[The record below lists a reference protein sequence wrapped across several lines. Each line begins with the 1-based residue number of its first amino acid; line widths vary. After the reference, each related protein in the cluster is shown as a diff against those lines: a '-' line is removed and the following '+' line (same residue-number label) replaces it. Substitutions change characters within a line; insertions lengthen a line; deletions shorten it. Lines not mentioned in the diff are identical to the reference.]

1 MTNKKTISIFIVSF
15 MVPLA
20 LAYLVLKLELIPTN
34 TVNQGAFLTKEIT
47 LDAWGEIDPKAWSIA
62 YMSTKACNDLC
73 EDRRNELK
81 NAHLAL
87 GKNQSKVDL
96 VLLTNE
102 DIIESGFK
110 NYVYSKKELEQD
122 ALYLIDRMGLVVLTY
137 PVSEDEEVNRQTN
150 KGLMK
155 DLKKLLNYARTS

>member
-34 TVNQGAFLTKEIT
+34 TVNQGAFLTKEIK

-73 EDRRNELK
+73 ENPRKELK
-81 NAHLAL
+81 NVH
-87 GKNQSKVDL
+87 
-96 VLLTNE
+96 
-102 DIIESGFK
+102 
-110 NYVYSKKELEQD
+110 
-122 ALYLIDRMGLVVLTY
+122 
-137 PVSEDEEVNRQTN
+137 
-150 KGLMK
+150 
-155 DLKKLLNYARTS
+155 YAEAEI